1 MTLKSKAVESE
12 IYASLG
18 LDGKQKSVS
27 ETPRVVS
34 IISALLQRTINNNEK
49 LLTGSNKKNAVTIF
63 HGSKAPNINI
73 QQYLERIFKYSS
85 CSPSCLVA
93 AYIYLERFI
102 QRTGAYLTS
111 LNVHRLLITSSMVA
125 AKVLD
130 DDCYNNAYYAR
141 VGGVSTAE
149 MNRLEMKFLFGV
161 DFRLHVTA
169 EDFLKYSLQ
178 LQKEGLDS

>member
-1 MTLKSKAVESE
+1 MYILQWIVALPLRKEWFWYICLIFTNNKLTQKNHAIPKQLSSNLDIETMALKSKAVESE

-18 LDGKQKSVS
+18 LDGKQKGVS

-34 IISALLQRTINNNEK
+34 IISALLLRTINNNEK
-49 LLTGSNKKNAVTIF
+49 LLKGSNKKDVVTIF
-63 HGSKAPNINI
+63 HGLKAPNINI

-85 CSPSCLVA
+85 CSPSCFVVT
-93 AYIYLERFI
+93 YIYIERFV

-130 DDCYNNAYYAR
+130 D
-141 VGGVSTAE
+141 E
-149 MNRLEMKFLFGV
+149 
-161 DFRLHVTA
+161 
-169 EDFLKYSLQ
+169 
-178 LQKEGLDS
+178 